1 MTSARRWARR
11 LIPLLA
17 IAVAALTVRD
27 QLPSPATIWSVIA
40 TADPTWI
47 AVAFAAEW
55 VSMAMFA
62 RQQQRLLKG
71 VGIDVAMGR
80 VLAVT
85 YSRSA
90 IAISM
95 PAGTALSA
103 GFAYQAFRRWGAS
116 REAATTV
123 MILSGVLSFAALA
136 LLYLTGFLFTLG
148 QAPMSTW
155 HAHPVATIA
164 ALTAA
169 VAVAVLLAWRRGRS
183 RSNSPATPTVRSN
196 RLATFLGGIIAA
208 AATMAPRH
216 RAAALAFAAANW
228 LADMACLA
236 AVTRAVHL
244 PLAFFH
250 LGTIYVVV
258 QIVRQI
264 PLTPGGMGVI
274 EASLLSALVAAGADD
289 ASAAGAVIGYRLFS
303 CWLIIAA
310 GLAIWAFLRRTL
322 RSHTDLAPPHDM
334 PASPDRTLSATATT
348 TGPSH

>member
-1 MTSARRWARR
+1 M
-11 LIPLLA
+11 
-17 IAVAALTVRD
+17 
-27 QLPSPATIWSVIA
+27 
-40 TADPTWI
+40 
-47 AVAFAAEW
+47 

-71 VGIDVAMGR
+71 VGLDVPIND
-80 VLAVT
+80 VLAMT

-90 IAISM
+90 ISISM

-103 GFAYQAFRRWGAS
+103 GFAYQSFRRWGAS

-123 MILSGVLSFAALA
+123 MVLSGVLSFSALA

-148 QAPMSTW
+148 QAPLTTW
-155 HAHPVATIA
+155 QAHPVATVA

-169 VAVAVLLAWRRGRS
+169 IAVAVFLARRHRRATTGS
-183 RSNSPATPTVRSN
+183 RCTKNSRGSRV
-196 RLATFLGGIIAA
+196 ATFLSGVV
-208 AATMAPRH
+208 AATAAMAPRH
-216 RAAALAFAAANW
+216 RAAALGFAAANW

-244 PLAFFH
+244 PLALFH

-274 EASLLSALVAAGADD
+274 EASLLSALISAGADQ

-310 GLAIWAFLRRTL
+310 GLVIWAVLRRTV
-322 RSHTDLAPPHDM
+322 
-334 PASPDRTLSATATT
+334 PARGEPAKASAAV
-348 TGPSH
+348 